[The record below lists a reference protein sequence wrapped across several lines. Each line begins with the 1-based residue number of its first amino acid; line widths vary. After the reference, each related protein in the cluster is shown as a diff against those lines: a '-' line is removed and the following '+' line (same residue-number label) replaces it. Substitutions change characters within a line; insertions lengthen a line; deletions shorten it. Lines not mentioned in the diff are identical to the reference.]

1 MVCGRSTASIDFKS
15 SQSCGV
21 VENLVFGCRTAAGTI
36 WQSQSQMVHAPRH
49 RYSDGKLQMS
59 TTAALSLDQM
69 PEIEAKLRKLE
80 EELSQARAELR
91 NLLEI
96 NAPLAPQPG
105 QIPRLNGIEIFG
117 ESMQLNGTLGGDH
130 IIFVDFN
137 RRFDLEER
145 ILLAEA
151 AGKESVRKRLK
162 ATAQTGGILVAD
174 VAGHSVT
181 DAALAGRL
189 HEAFAACVLYELDLY
204 GTVTERLFETLNISL
219 YNSTSVQKFITM
231 IYGEVSEQGMFKF
244 ISAAHPLPIV
254 FSNEFDRIVDIS
266 PERFSV
272 YPPLGSQP
280 PYYHIDKR
288 KVPFNPLGYKKKY
301 RINEINLMAPGD
313 IMLIYSDGLS
323 EFVNLNGESFFTTL
337 EGLLKTVKHLP
348 AAAIGAEI
356 RRSISAFGKPSD
368 DISYVVVKKS

>member
-1 MVCGRSTASIDFKS
+1 MTTTDILPI
-15 SQSCGV
+15 
-21 VENLVFGCRTAAGTI
+21 VETSEAEERLR
-36 WQSQSQMVHAPRH
+36 
-49 RYSDGKLQMS
+49 
-59 TTAALSLDQM
+59 ALELELGQ
-69 PEIEAKLRKLE
+69 AK
-80 EELSQARAELR
+80 ADLR

-105 QIPRLNGIEIFG
+105 QIPRVNGIDIFG
-117 ESMQLNGTLGGDH
+117 ESIQLNGTLGGDH
-130 IIFVDFN
+130 IIFIDFN

-145 ILLAEA
+145 ILQAER
-151 AGKESVRKRLK
+151 AGNESVKKRLQS
-162 ATAQTGGILVAD
+162 TAKTGGILVAD

-189 HEAFAACVLYELDLY
+189 HDAFSACVLYELDIY
-204 GTVTERLFETLNISL
+204 GTVTERLFETLNIGFHHSM
-219 YNSTSVQKFITM
+219 SVQKYITM
-231 IYGEVSEQGMFKF
+231 IYGEVSEKGMFKF

-266 PERFSV
+266 PGRFSV

-280 PYYHIDKR
+280 LHHHIDKK

-301 RINEINLMAPGD
+301 EVNEINLMGPGD

-323 EFVNLNGESFFTTL
+323 EYVNESGEYYFTTL
-337 EGLLKTVKHLP
+337 EELLKSVKRLS
-348 AAAIGAEI
+348 AAEIGATI
-356 RRSISAFGKPSD
+356 RQSIAAFGRPGD